1 MKKTRIFYV
10 EDEPGLGRI
19 VSDTLT
25 KLGYDVDW
33 ESDGAGVLSYFEKNK
48 PDICVL
54 DIMLPNTD
62 GYSLCRTIRGLFP
75 GLPVIFLTAKTEP
88 AHLVKG
94 FECGGTDYIRKPFTI
109 EELIARIENQLRII
123 RGKLPKE
130 SQLQEKIPIGRFL
143 LDIPKY
149 ELVMGNRKIRLSN
162 RDMQVLKMLWANR
175 NGILSRKE
183 FLLEVWGDDS
193 YFNSRNLDVYIR
205 KIRNYFSEDPSIQ
218 IITLKGSGYLF
229 IVPADQAD

>member
-75 GLPVIFLTAKTEP
+75 DLPVIFLTAKTE
-88 AHLVKG
+88 AGHLVKG

-109 EELIARIENQLRII
+109 EELIARIGNQLKIISRRSSAEGQAQEIRI
-123 RGKLPKE
+123 GK
-130 SQLQEKIPIGRFL
+130 FL

-149 ELVMGNRKIRLSN
+149 ELMTGNRSIRLSN
-162 RDMQVLKMLWANR
+162 RDMQVLKMLWAHR
-175 NGILSRKE
+175 NGIVSRKD
-183 FLLEVWGDDS
+183 LLFEVWGDDS
-193 YFNSRNLDVYIR
+193 YFNSRNLDVYIK

-229 IVPADQAD
+229 IVPADQAV

>member
-1 MKKTRIFYV
+1 MNKTRIFYV

-33 ESDGAGVLSYFEKNK
+33 ETDGAGVLSYFEKYK

-75 GLPVIFLTAKTEP
+75 DLPVIFLTAKTEP
-88 AHLVKG
+88 GHLVKG

-109 EELIARIENQLRII
+109 EELVARIGNQL
-123 RGKLPKE
+123 KLTGNSFKE
-130 SQLQEKIPIGRFL
+130 RPLQEKIRIGRYS

-149 ELVMGNRKIRLSN
+149 ELDDGSRKIRLSN

-183 FLLEVWGDDS
+183 LLLEVWGDDS
-193 YFNSRNLDVYIR
+193 YFNSRNLDVYIK
-205 KIRNYFSEDPSIQ
+205 KIRTYFSEDPSIQ

-229 IVPADQAD
+229 IVPADHAV

>member
-33 ESDGAGVLSYFEKNK
+33 EPDGAGVLAYFEKNE

-54 DIMLPNTD
+54 DIMLPNID

-75 GLPVIFLTAKTEP
+75 ELPVIFLTAKTDP
-88 AHLVKG
+88 GHLVKG

-109 EELIARIENQLRII
+109 EELVARIGNQLKISGRSS
-123 RGKLPKE
+123 KE
-130 SQLQEKIPIGRFL
+130 GLREKIRIGIYS
-143 LDIPKY
+143 LDVPKY
-149 ELVMGNRKIRLSN
+149 ELVSENRKTKLSN
-162 RDMQVLKMLWANR
+162 REMQVLKMLWANR

-183 FLLEVWGDDS
+183 LLLEVWGDDS
-193 YFNSRNLDVYIR
+193 YFNSRNLDVYIK

-229 IVPADQAD
+229 IVPADDVE